1 MSTRSDAIEIFH
13 AAITAVQPSRS
24 IPEWIQ
30 LNKGQL
36 VIGDELIDR
45 SQFSGIYVVGAGK
58 AAAAMAQQTEKIL
71 GTMIRDGIVVTK
83 YGHSLPL
90 QRIRC
95 LEAAHPVPDEQ
106 SVNAT
111 GKTIELLRSLKD
123 SDLLICLVSGGAS
136 SLWCDL
142 PGSLSLEDIRKTF
155 DLLVHS
161 GASIHEM
168 NCVRKHLSAFKGG
181 QLPRY
186 CPGTRIITLVIS
198 DVPGDD
204 PGTIASGP
212 TVADTTSFADAWAVL
227 ENHGLHDKVPLK
239 VRDYL
244 RKGIEG
250 RIPDTPKPGDAGLR
264 HTTTHIIASNKIAL
278 EAAAVKAGE
287 LGYEVVLKK
296 ELVED
301 DTEKAAGTLVHE
313 SLAYAGKRP
322 ACILWGGETTL
333 KVTGTGM
340 GGRNQHFVLSALD
353 QLLKNSSKNITIL
366 SGGTDGTDGPTDAT
380 GAIIDNETNLKAQ
393 AKFQELSASLQN
405 HDAYNFLKPLDSLII
420 TGPTQTN
427 VMDIMISIVE

>member
-1 MSTRSDAIEIFH
+1 MSTRSDAIDIFY

-24 IPEWIQ
+24 IPKWIQ
-30 LNKGQL
+30 LKNNQL

-58 AAAAMAQQTEKIL
+58 AAAAMAQETEKIL
-71 GTMIRDGIVVTK
+71 GTMIRDGIIVTK

-111 GKTIELLRSLKD
+111 GKTIELLRNLTNT
-123 SDLLICLVSGGAS
+123 DLLICLISGGAS

-142 PGSLSLEDIRKTF
+142 PGSLRLQEIRETF

-186 CPGTRIITLVIS
+186 CPRTRVITLVIS

-212 TVADTTSFADAWAVL
+212 TVSDSTSFADAWAVL
-227 ENHGLHDKVPLK
+227 ENHGLLDKLPLT
-239 VRDYL
+239 VIDHL
-244 RKGIEG
+244 RNGIKG
-250 RIPDTPKPGDAGLR
+250 RIPDTPKPGDAGLKN
-264 HTTTHIIASNKIAL
+264 TATHIIASNKIAL
-278 EAAAVKAGE
+278 EAAAEKAGE

-296 ELVED
+296 ELVEGN
-301 DTEKAAGTLVHE
+301 TEIAAGTFVNE
-313 SLAYAGKRP
+313 SLAYRGNRP

-333 KVTGTGM
+333 KVTGSGR
-340 GGRNQHFVLSALD
+340 GGRNQHFVLTALD
-353 QLLKNSSKNITIL
+353 KLLKNSAKNITIL

-380 GAIIDNETNLKAQ
+380 GAIIDNETNIKAQ
-393 AKFQELSASLQN
+393 AKMPVLSASLQN